1 MIRDVPAP
9 GLHRMTALTP
19 EPRIL
24 FVRLSAVGDV
34 INTLPALEALRRGL
48 PGAFIGYVVE
58 DRAYDLI
65 SHHPS
70 VDRVHLYRR
79 KRWAR
84 YLYQP
89 INWWALH
96 EEFDAFFREIRR
108 ERYSIALDFQGNLK
122 GALHGL
128 FSGARRRIGFSRG
141 HCKENNYFFNNEHVT
156 PPGGTEKINR
166 VEKFL
171 SLVAHL
177 GVPVSD
183 AGYRL
188 PETPEGRARVDAF
201 LAAQGLGAYAAI
213 HPGTS
218 DFGAAKRWKSERFA
232 QLAERIG
239 RETGLRPVI
248 TWGPGERGLAEEIVA
263 GSRGQALLA
272 METKNIL
279 DLAELIRSARLY
291 VGCDSGPLHLS
302 SAVSTPS
309 VALFGPKDPRT
320 YGPYN
325 PRHRVVLKGDL
336 GQGSM
341 DAITVDDAFAA
352 VRDLLDELNRRSA

>member
-1 MIRDVPAP
+1 MSDA
-9 GLHRMTALTP
+9 
-19 EPRIL
+19 PRIL

-48 PGAFIGYVVE
+48 PGAFIGYAVE
-58 DRAYDLI
+58 DRAHDLI
-65 SHHPS
+65 SNHPS
-70 VDRVHLYRR
+70 INRVHLYRR
-79 KRWAR
+79 RRWAR
-84 YLYQP
+84 YLHQP
-89 INWWALH
+89 IHWWEALT
-96 EEFDAFFREIRR
+96 EFSQYCREIRR
-108 ERYSIALDFQGNLK
+108 EKYAIALDFQGNLK
-122 GALHGL
+122 GAMHAL
-128 FSGARRRIGFSRG
+128 FSGARRRVGFSRG

-171 SLVAHL
+171 SLIGHL
-177 GVPVSD
+177 GIPITS

-188 PETPEGRARVDAF
+188 PETRDGRARVDAF
-201 LAAQGLGAYAAI
+201 LADQRLKDYAVI

-218 DFGAAKRWKSERFA
+218 DFGALKRWRPERFA
-232 QLAERIG
+232 ELAERIG
-239 RETGLRPVI
+239 RSTPLKPVI
-248 TWGPGERGLAEEIVA
+248 SWGPGERPLAEEIVA
-263 GSRGQALLA
+263 GSKGAAVLA

-302 SAVSTPS
+302 SAVATPS

-325 PRHRVVLKGDL
+325 PHHRVVLKGEL

-341 DAITVDDAFAA
+341 EAITVDDAFAA
-352 VRDLLDELNRRSA
+352 VQDLLSELRPR